1 MNHKQL
7 RHDTI
12 LMSEDVRHVL
22 RRSAVGGEQAPDGL
36 LVSIPDDDDPN
47 GIVIIRR
54 INIAVLCMAIECGFI
69 QVVKFGPIGPRRGEP
84 PRPSARRRR
93 SPKRRVAA
101 PALADLLR
109 EGHVFYGSELATR
122 PRRRAGAA
130 RKRRTG

>member
-1 MNHKQL
+1 MNHEQL

-12 LMSEDVRHVL
+12 LLSEGERHVL
-22 RRSAVGGEQAPDGL
+22 RRSTVGGEQAADGL
-36 LVSIPDDDDPN
+36 LVSIPDDDPDR
-47 GIVIIRR
+47 IVTIRR
-54 INIAVLCMAIECGFI
+54 INIAVLCMAIECGTI
-69 QVVKFGPIGPRRGEP
+69 QVLKFGPIEPRRGDP
-84 PRPSARRRR
+84 PLPSASRRR